1 MSSIKWT
8 GKRTDYTAQVGGYTL
23 RAEMIDIGCWW
34 WACYLPNRGIGG
46 NGHERSGL
54 DARFQAIKAMNEHKQ
69 NQ

>member
-8 GKRTDYTAQVGGYTL
+8 GVPCEYTAHVDGYAL

-34 WACYLPNRGIGG
+34 WACYLPNRGIAG